1 MFGSTDQGVDA
12 TVLSMPKLSVEKQSS
27 MSANEVFE
35 KVTKLL
41 ENDSDLK
48 KLDSSYSCDFDESSL
63 SGIASGKLFKAKME
77 IQDQGDSS
85 KVTITVDL
93 PMTLALAKGMVQ
105 KTLQKK
111 LDQSLS

>member
-1 MFGSTDQGVDA
+1 MFGSTDQGAGASLLV
-12 TVLSMPKLSVEKQSS
+12 MPKLSVEKQSS
-27 MSANEVFE
+27 MTANEVFE

-48 KLDSSYSCDFDESSL
+48 KLDSSYKCDFDQANL
-63 SGIASGKLFKAKME
+63 SGTASGKLFKAKME

-111 LDQSLS
+111 LDKSLS